1 MNFKM
6 FHTKVFFDDNISS
19 INPFLFLPQN
29 FRESPIPILFAKMVQ
44 LNQNWLCL
52 FDICFKI
59 FILRFRFDWKHFM
72 QTIWISSYH
81 YVRSIDCH
89 AWVWTQL
96 FGYWSR
102 IFIFDIFPN
111 DWNWIWNII
120 HTYH

>member
-29 FRESPIPILFAKMVQ
+29 FRESPIPITVC
-44 LNQNWLCL
+44 QNGSVLSKLAVCL
-52 FDICFKI
+52 ICFKI

-81 YVRSIDCH
+81 YVRSIDCYS
-89 AWVWTQL
+89 WFWTQL

-111 DWNWIWNII
+111 DRNWIWNII
-120 HTYH
+120 HTHH